1 MNLLQ
6 CAPLCDS
13 QGKVRY
19 FIGAQID
26 VSGLAMEGGQMD
38 SLLDLQSK
46 YRDPEENIAGREEE
60 EPKFKDEFQGLSEL
74 LSPRELA
81 TVQDN
86 GGDLFHPLINSRT
99 NARNQRKW
107 MRPGSSMDSDP
118 EAMRTRHF
126 KSPLSRGSLTGAYEN
141 VRFIFPSS
149 DVDFG

>member
-13 QGKVRY
+13 KGKVRY

-38 SLLDLQSK
+38 SLLELHSK
-46 YRDPEENIAGREEE
+46 YRDPDEETISGLEEE
-60 EPKFKDEFQGLSEL
+60 ESKFKDEFQGLSEL

-86 GGDLFHPLINSRT
+86 GGDLFQPLINSRT

-107 MRPGSSMDSDP
+107 MRPGSSMDSDL
-118 EAMRTRHF
+118 EATRVRNV
-126 KSPLSRGSLTGAYEN
+126 KSPLTRGSLTGAYGN
-141 VRFIFPSS
+141 V
-149 DVDFG
+149 